1 MPKPNKTLFLALAL
15 IQTIAIAN
23 EQNSLLSNQFSKID
37 YDERVVFFKT
47 HSWLDEHSQNW
58 MIPIH
63 GWVYEPQDSKLRKAS
78 FAKILAQ
85 KYDLLETPATQE
97 NFSRRVNLML
107 ADNERGKEI
116 VIKLADKS
124 YRLPR
129 SKANGHFKTTL
140 AVPVDT
146 LSKSAA
152 ESVKFSVQL
161 PIDDTRSFEGES
173 ILLSNKGL
181 SIISDIDDTVKISY
195 VTQRKELLKAT
206 FFDDFKAV
214 EDMSKLYRQ
223 WRAKGAS
230 LHFVSSSPWQLH
242 EPLEKF
248 LIGNAFPSASMS
260 LKDIRF
266 RDETLLNLFK
276 SGTETKPTAIR
287 NIIDNY
293 PKRRFILVGDSGEQ
307 DPEVYAQ
314 IAQEYPDQIEKIFIR
329 NIDET
334 PQDARYQSV
343 FGDVDEIKWQ
353 LFRSASELIDAI

>member
-1 MPKPNKTLFLALAL
+1 LIINPSICFYAKSTVEIDKSMPKPNKTLFLALAL

-37 YDERVVFFKT
+37 YDERIVFFKT

-116 VIKLADKS
+116 IIKLADKS

-129 SKANGHFKTTL
+129 SKVNGHFKTTL

-161 PIDDTRSFEGES
+161 PIDDTRSFEG
-173 ILLSNKGL
+173 IK
-181 SIISDIDDTVKISY
+181 
-195 VTQRKELLKAT
+195 QR
-206 FFDDFKAV
+206 
-214 EDMSKLYRQ
+214 
-223 WRAKGAS
+223 
-230 LHFVSSSPWQLH
+230 
-242 EPLEKF
+242 
-248 LIGNAFPSASMS
+248 
-260 LKDIRF
+260 
-266 RDETLLNLFK
+266 
-276 SGTETKPTAIR
+276 
-287 NIIDNY
+287 IIDH
-293 PKRRFILVGDSGEQ
+293 Q
-307 DPEVYAQ
+307 
-314 IAQEYPDQIEKIFIR
+314 
-329 NIDET
+329 
-334 PQDARYQSV
+334 
-343 FGDVDEIKWQ
+343 
-353 LFRSASELIDAI
+353 

>member
-1 MPKPNKTLFLALAL
+1 MILVAL
-15 IQTIAIAN
+15 
-23 EQNSLLSNQFSKID
+23 
-37 YDERVVFFKT
+37 RV
-47 HSWLDEHSQNW
+47 
-58 MIPIH
+58 
-63 GWVYEPQDSKLRKAS
+63 
-78 FAKILAQ
+78 
-85 KYDLLETPATQE
+85 
-97 NFSRRVNLML
+97 
-107 ADNERGKEI
+107 
-116 VIKLADKS
+116 
-124 YRLPR
+124 
-129 SKANGHFKTTL
+129 
-140 AVPVDT
+140 
-146 LSKSAA
+146 
-152 ESVKFSVQL
+152 
-161 PIDDTRSFEGES
+161 
-173 ILLSNKGL
+173 SNKGL

-287 NIIDNY
+287 NIIDKY